1 MAVTGLAAVVEGVL
15 LDCGTFVVRA
25 MGRIGTITLEVLA
38 TVGLTAVVDP
48 VVEYSESALEQ
59 LGVEEPS
66 PHQVAAV
73 ALPMNALVLYGLN
86 RVRRQI

>member
-1 MAVTGLAAVVEGVL
+1 MEGIL
-15 LDCGTFVVRA
+15 LGCGTFVVRA
-25 MGRIGTITLEVLA
+25 MGRLGTITLEVLA

-66 PHQVAAV
+66 PNQVAAV
-73 ALPMNALVLYGLN
+73 ALPVNVLVLYGLD
-86 RVRRQI
+86 RARRRM